1 MKLLILLPRVPYP
14 LEKGDKLRAFYQL
27 KELSKYHEIYLIAL
41 NRGVLHPEAKAKVMP
56 FCKRIDFLDL
66 PIIRQAFGVVR
77 AFLLA
82 TNGSAREAAV
92 PLTFLPK
99 NQDFVATIYSDGDD
113 AHWKTNPTSYKI
125 EKKIISHND
134 TLFIDMA
141 AGGGCAVTL
150 SPRN

>member
-77 AFLLA
+77 AFLL
-82 TNGSAREAAV
+82 GL
-92 PLTFLPK
+92 PLQCGFFYSSKIKRK
-99 NQDFVATIYSDGDD
+99 NTIYYNY
-113 AHWKTNPTSYKI
+113 T
-125 EKKIISHND
+125 
-134 TLFIDMA
+134 
-141 AGGGCAVTL
+141 
-150 SPRN
+150 